1 MTAHAPAAAIL
12 ATQDE
17 TIAIVAERRLSVAAL
32 TALLLKDPDYRLV
45 FEARG
50 STEVRDAPAWYRP
63 LVMVDARDSAFPSP
77 DGPSDRA
84 VETKLVVRP
93 EDCPDDFASSVQAA
107 IKRAQ
112 AMPVDSGSRRLSG
125 REQEILIQIARGKST
140 KEIARAYAITPKTVG
155 NHVGN
160 IRQKL
165 HVHHRGQ
172 LVLFAVEQG
181 LASP

>member
-50 STEVRDAPAWYRP
+50 STEVRDALAWYRP

-84 VETKLVVRP
+84 VETRLVVRP

-125 REQEILIQIARGKST
+125 REQEILIQVARGKST

-165 HVHHRGQ
+165 HLHHRGQ

>member
-50 STEVRDAPAWYRP
+50 STEVRDALAWYRP

-77 DGPSDRA
+77 DGPSDRVA
-84 VETKLVVRP
+84 TRLVVRP
-93 EDCPDDFASSVQAA
+93 DDCPDDFASSVQAA
-107 IKRAQ
+107 IQRAQ
-112 AMPVDSGSRRLSG
+112 AMRVESGSRRLSG
-125 REQEILIQIARGKST
+125 G
-140 KEIARAYAITPKTVG
+140 G
-155 NHVGN
+155 H
-160 IRQKL
+160 
-165 HVHHRGQ
+165 
-172 LVLFAVEQG
+172 
-181 LASP
+181 ASCVTAGRRKRTR